1 MKMELEKIE
10 IQYHCDEFANV
21 FELRRE
27 DKNRPSDPLYRLC
40 KLHEILNEK
49 IWDVSDLIC
58 SLFNDIDKNS
68 EIQKKIDGCIYYS
81 SFSSFEMPNEFVN
94 SIIDILK
101 IPEDTSIQYHIDFFI
116 QVLACDDDKEEIRN
130 YVHMHILL
138 DDYFA
143 SLCTFVYKII
153 L

>member
-58 SLFNDIDKNS
+58 SLFNDLTKT
-68 EIQKKIDGCIYYS
+68 QKFRK
-81 SFSSFEMPNEFVN
+81 
-94 SIIDILK
+94 
-101 IPEDTSIQYHIDFFI
+101 
-116 QVLACDDDKEEIRN
+116 R
-130 YVHMHILL
+130 
-138 DDYFA
+138 
-143 SLCTFVYKII
+143 
-153 L
+153 